1 MKTSPLLLSLLMVSA
16 CKVEKQID
24 TFEKRTSNLE
34 KTTNGLSY
42 TTEDIKKI
50 ADAIYPQIRTG
61 DGIRVRNEAWSILT
75 NERKG
80 LGEKMVAGGVY
91 FQALE
96 YQFWTAHNS
105 DNENVLHLM
114 YRDAADEFQGRIYD
128 LYLKV
133 DLKEMSPLKTGK
145 RNNEETAF
153 YALAM
158 TMDRSHHFQQELQKK
173 YPDLSFMTFMDI
185 VKKCLTKDKSGLP
198 VELHEEILLSGI
210 NKEIILELY
219 KARIDVLSALALRD
233 LVDQRNMTI
242 GHFSKAAIFLVTQ
255 GRLGSLEIPETYDGV
270 NVHTKNNVIKYLD
283 RALEAKSF
291 LESIGINHKMEK
303 MLRSAYNSID
313 FNQGTG
319 DRTKDPTREQIRTRI
334 KALLN

>member
-1 MKTSPLLLSLLMVSA
+1 
-16 CKVEKQID
+16 
-24 TFEKRTSNLE
+24 
-34 KTTNGLSY
+34 
-42 TTEDIKKI
+42 
-50 ADAIYPQIRTG
+50 
-61 DGIRVRNEAWSILT
+61 
-75 NERKG
+75 
-80 LGEKMVAGGVY
+80 
-91 FQALE
+91 
-96 YQFWTAHNS
+96 
-105 DNENVLHLM
+105 M